1 MNNRLSQ
8 FAVYTIRRSEDLDD
22 IYSAKGGTGR
32 FTERKKWAAALGLFE
47 MSGDETAGKTHR
59 SILRRFSERFVL
71 SGKAAPEVGRAFT
84 VAQSLRSTAD
94 HSAKG
99 ASAGDAVEAIAA
111 MKVILEFAG
120 PLLDPAADH
129 KD

>member
-1 MNNRLSQ
+1 MTTYLQRALQAAHSARELQKNGDYDGTCNRAYY
-8 FAVYTIRRSEDLDD
+8 AVFY
-22 IYSAKGGTGR
+22 
-32 FTERKKWAAALGLFE
+32 AALGLFE

-71 SGKAAPEVGRAFT
+71 SGEAAPEVGRAFT

-94 HSAKG
+94 YSAKG